1 MADGKVTVIYDGDT
15 SGIDKANSE
24 AQSKVSACGSKLG
37 SIAKSAAVAIGAAFV
52 AAGAAA
58 FKFGTDFES
67 AVAKAS
73 TLFGDVAVD
82 TENLQSKLLELSDAS
97 GVAAADL
104 GNTLYNALSAG
115 IPATEDMGSA
125 LAFLEANTR
134 LAKAGFTDVD
144 TAVTTTAKILNA
156 YKMDVSETEKIHKIL
171 MQTQNKGIVTVGEL
185 GSVLAQVTPTAAA
198 FGVSFDQVGAAI
210 ANMTAQGT
218 PAAQATTQLNSL
230 FAELG
235 KNGTTAAN
243 SLAAATE
250 GTEYAGKSFQQLA
263 AEGVPLNKILD
274 LIGDY
279 AEQSGL
285 SMLDTF
291 SSIEAGKAAL
301 ANAGQNSQAFADALA
316 AMGTEADVVGDAF
329 DKVSGTTA
337 EQFAKILNE
346 LKNAAIEL
354 FIELAP
360 IVEQLLPVLK
370 DVLGKLVPVLSNI
383 VQKFLP
389 ILVNLIDKLLPPI
402 LKLVDKLL
410 PVLVALINALLPIL
424 TMLIELLKPILDLFI
439 ALLEPI
445 LELLMSALTPLL
457 ELFTAILQP
466 ILDLI
471 MLALTPLLELI
482 QPIIDIIMALM
493 DTALRPLMD
502 VFSSVFGVIVD
513 TVLVAIG
520 SVTDILG
527 GIMDFVK
534 NVFAGNWSGAW
545 ESIKNVFTN
554 IWEGIKNVGK
564 SALNGLISIFKT
576 GLNGIIGF
584 INGITQGV
592 SKVWDWTGIPSIPK
606 IPEVKIPR
614 LKVGADFIP
623 QDFFPA
629 YLDYGER
636 VLTAEQNNK
645 FSQLGGLEGME
656 RALGGTAIAR
666 TEGGGDV
673 HVVVQGDV
681 EMDGFKVGTV
691 VMRNIDDVKK
701 FT

>member
-24 AQSKVSACGSKLG
+24 AQSKVSSCGSKLG
-37 SIAKSAAVAIGAAFV
+37 SIAKGAAVAIGAAFV

-73 TLFGDVAVD
+73 TLFGDVEVD
-82 TENLQSKLLELSDAS
+82 VEGLQSKLLDLSDAS
-97 GVAAADL
+97 GIAAADL

-115 IPATEDMGSA
+115 IPVTEDMGSA

-274 LIGDY
+274 LIGNY

-285 SMLDTF
+285 SMLDMF

-329 DKVSGTTA
+329 DKVSDTTA
-337 EQFAKILNE
+337 EKFAKILNE

-360 IVEQLLPVLK
+360 IVQQLLPVLK

-410 PVLVALINALLPIL
+410 PVLSNLFEGVA
-424 TMLIELLKPILDLFI
+424 E
-439 ALLEPI
+439 
-445 LELLMSALTPLL
+445 
-457 ELFTAILQP
+457 
-466 ILDLI
+466 
-471 MLALTPLLELI
+471 
-482 QPIIDIIMALM
+482 
-493 DTALRPLMD
+493 
-502 VFSSVFGVIVD
+502 
-513 TVLVAIG
+513 AIG
-520 SVTDILG
+520 
-527 GIMDFVK
+527 
-534 NVFAGNWSGAW
+534 
-545 ESIKNVFTN
+545 E
-554 IWEGIKNVGK
+554 
-564 SALNGLISIFKT
+564 
-576 GLNGIIGF
+576 IIEIG
-584 INGITQGV
+584 
-592 SKVWDWTGIPSIPK
+592 
-606 IPEVKIPR
+606 
-614 LKVGADFIP
+614 
-623 QDFFPA
+623 
-629 YLDYGER
+629 
-636 VLTAEQNNK
+636 
-645 FSQLGGLEGME
+645 
-656 RALGGTAIAR
+656 RA
-666 TEGGGDV
+666 
-673 HVVVQGDV
+673 HV
-681 EMDGFKVGTV
+681 
-691 VMRNIDDVKK
+691 
-701 FT
+701 

>member
-115 IPATEDMGSA
+115 IPVTEDMGSA

-285 SMLDTF
+285 SMLDMF

-360 IVEQLLPVLK
+360 IVEQLLPV
-370 DVLGKLVPVLSNI
+370 P
-383 VQKFLP
+383 LP
-389 ILVNLIDKLLPPI
+389 
-402 LKLVDKLL
+402 
-410 PVLVALINALLPIL
+410 
-424 TMLIELLKPILDLFI
+424 
-439 ALLEPI
+439 
-445 LELLMSALTPLL
+445 
-457 ELFTAILQP
+457 
-466 ILDLI
+466 
-471 MLALTPLLELI
+471 
-482 QPIIDIIMALM
+482 
-493 DTALRPLMD
+493 
-502 VFSSVFGVIVD
+502 
-513 TVLVAIG
+513 
-520 SVTDILG
+520 
-527 GIMDFVK
+527 
-534 NVFAGNWSGAW
+534 
-545 ESIKNVFTN
+545 
-554 IWEGIKNVGK
+554 
-564 SALNGLISIFKT
+564 
-576 GLNGIIGF
+576 
-584 INGITQGV
+584 
-592 SKVWDWTGIPSIPK
+592 
-606 IPEVKIPR
+606 
-614 LKVGADFIP
+614 
-623 QDFFPA
+623 
-629 YLDYGER
+629 
-636 VLTAEQNNK
+636 
-645 FSQLGGLEGME
+645 
-656 RALGGTAIAR
+656 
-666 TEGGGDV
+666 
-673 HVVVQGDV
+673 
-681 EMDGFKVGTV
+681 
-691 VMRNIDDVKK
+691 
-701 FT
+701 